1 MATLQHT
8 DELYHILEDEICA
21 LKILP
26 GEALSENQ
34 LCKRFGVSRT
44 PIRSVLQRLEQNRF
58 VQIIPCKGTI
68 VTAIDT
74 GVVDQLIFQRVAVEG
89 MVFRD
94 FVQSCSPMEILA
106 VEHLYNMLLEAAAGR
121 SDPENFDFNHFL
133 SCDLA
138 MHEYWFHKTSKEYLW
153 EQMTRPQADY
163 SRFIRLDIVGARNV
177 SSVVSEHAEMLR
189 ILREKDLD
197 AIEPLMRTH
206 LYGGVSRYG
215 QQDLLGRI
223 PRLLQAAGE
232 QKIKKAA
239 AQETVQRPSSGCAS
253 RSRTYDGGVKVP
265 CLTAWRWRIMQNSI
279 AYFPLFH
286 KRCAAFLQLFSVRC
300 LPHLRRFGSVFGLCG
315 RGPAFSISFHVFT
328 KGKFCGMRFSKNTVR
343 RGHKIHIAKV
353 KFIFFL
359 IFLIIFSKDCIF
371 CCGSGTLDVIKIS

>member
-1 MATLQHT
+1 MHLAQYLPFFSIYSTSFWCFRLIYQFHCCKIRVLLDCNFLYTRFVINFYSSIDIPLPERYNDNKLNLPDKWITTMATLQHT

-68 VTAIDT
+68 VTAIDI

-138 MHEYWFHKTSKEYLW
+138 MHEYWFRKTSKEYLW

-177 SSVVSEHAEMLR
+177 SSVVSEHTEMLR

-206 LYGGVSRYG
+206 LYGGVSRMG
-215 QQDLLGRI
+215 S
-223 PRLLQAAGE
+223 
-232 QKIKKAA
+232 KIYSD
-239 AQETVQRPSSGCAS
+239 EYRG
-253 RSRTYDGGVKVP
+253 
-265 CLTAWRWRIMQNSI
+265 
-279 AYFPLFH
+279 YF
-286 KRCAAFLQLFSVRC
+286 K
-300 LPHLRRFGSVFGLCG
+300 LPE
-315 RGPAFSISFHVFT
+315 
-328 KGKFCGMRFSKNTVR
+328 GK
-343 RGHKIHIAKV
+343 
-353 KFIFFL
+353 
-359 IFLIIFSKDCIF
+359 
-371 CCGSGTLDVIKIS
+371 

>member
-206 LYGGVSRYG
+206 LYALEQVGLADFADAFPAELSGGMR
-215 QQDLLGRI
+215 QRLAMARALTCDADLLLMDE
-223 PRLLQAAGE
+223 PLSALDALLRE
-232 QKIKKAA
+232 
-239 AQETVQRPSSGCAS
+239 E
-253 RSRTYDGGVKVP
+253 
-265 CLTAWRWRIMQNSI
+265 MQDM
-279 AYFPLFH
+279 L
-286 KRCAAFLQLFSVRC
+286 KRCWREQGYAQVLVTHSIEEAVYLGQRIVVMSPRPGRVVHVLENAEMQQENWRDADLFFERC
-300 LPHLRRFGSVFGLCG
+300 RTLREMLRDIV
-315 RGPAFSISFHVFT
+315 
-328 KGKFCGMRFSKNTVR
+328 
-343 RGHKIHIAKV
+343 AKEEV
-353 KFIFFL
+353 AHA
-359 IFLIIFSKDCIF
+359 
-371 CCGSGTLDVIKIS
+371 

>member
-74 GVVDQLIFQRVAVEG
+74 GVVDQLIFQRVAVES

-106 VEHLYNMLLEAAAGR
+106 VEHLYNKLLEAAAGR
-121 SDPENFDFNHFL
+121 CDPENFDFNHFL

-138 MHEYWFHKTSKEYLW
+138 MHEYWFRKTSKEYLW

-177 SSVVSEHAEMLR
+177 PSVVSEHAEMLR

-206 LYGGVSRYG
+206 LYGGVSRMGSKIYSDEYRG
-215 QQDLLGRI
+215 YFKLS
-223 PRLLQAAGE
+223 E
-232 QKIKKAA
+232 NQK
-239 AQETVQRPSSGCAS
+239 
-253 RSRTYDGGVKVP
+253 
-265 CLTAWRWRIMQNSI
+265 
-279 AYFPLFH
+279 
-286 KRCAAFLQLFSVRC
+286 
-300 LPHLRRFGSVFGLCG
+300 
-315 RGPAFSISFHVFT
+315 
-328 KGKFCGMRFSKNTVR
+328 
-343 RGHKIHIAKV
+343 
-353 KFIFFL
+353 
-359 IFLIIFSKDCIF
+359 
-371 CCGSGTLDVIKIS
+371 

>member
-189 ILREKDLD
+189 ILREEDLD
-197 AIEPLMRTH
+197 AIVEAGLYAPSAKNLQSTKLVVVRDAAVLARLERLNSRILGTPEGTPFYGAPEAIVVLSDSEYPNWLQDGSLVMGNLMN
-206 LYGGVSRYG
+206 
-215 QQDLLGRI
+215 
-223 PRLLQAAGE
+223 
-232 QKIKKAA
+232 AA
-239 AQETVQRPSSGCAS
+239 AALGIGSCWINRAMETFELPEGKALLAEW
-253 RSRTYDGGVKVP
+253 GLGENWKGVG
-265 CLTAWRWRIMQNSI
+265 N
-279 AYFPLFH
+279 
-286 KRCAAFLQLFSVRC
+286 
-300 LPHLRRFGSVFGLCG
+300 
-315 RGPAFSISFHVFT
+315 
-328 KGKFCGMRFSKNTVR
+328 
-343 RGHKIHIAKV
+343 
-353 KFIFFL
+353 
-359 IFLIIFSKDCIF
+359 CIL
-371 CCGSGTLDVIKIS
+371 GYTDQAVLGDKARKEDRVLYV

>member
-121 SDPENFDFNHFL
+121 SDPENFQPL
-133 SCDLA
+133 PQL
-138 MHEYWFHKTSKEYLW
+138 
-153 EQMTRPQADY
+153 RPCHARVLVPQDQQGVPLGADDP
-163 SRFIRLDIVGARNV
+163 SAGRLF
-177 SSVVSEHAEMLR
+177 
-189 ILREKDLD
+189 
-197 AIEPLMRTH
+197 PLYPSGHRGCTQ
-206 LYGGVSRYG
+206 R
-215 QQDLLGRI
+215 
-223 PRLLQAAGE
+223 
-232 QKIKKAA
+232 
-239 AQETVQRPSSGCAS
+239 VQRRQRA
-253 RSRTYDGGVKVP
+253 RRD
-265 CLTAWRWRIMQNSI
+265 
-279 AYFPLFH
+279 
-286 KRCAAFLQLFSVRC
+286 AA
-300 LPHLRRFGSVFGLCG
+300 H
-315 RGPAFSISFHVFT
+315 PA
-328 KGKFCGMRFSKNTVR
+328 
-343 RGHKIHIAKV
+343 
-353 KFIFFL
+353 
-359 IFLIIFSKDCIF
+359 
-371 CCGSGTLDVIKIS
+371 

>member
-138 MHEYWFHKTSKEYLW
+138 
-153 EQMTRPQADY
+153 RPQADY

-206 LYGGVSRYG
+206 LYGGVSRMG
-215 QQDLLGRI
+215 S
-223 PRLLQAAGE
+223 
-232 QKIKKAA
+232 KIYSDEYRGYFKLPENKK
-239 AQETVQRPSSGCAS
+239 
-253 RSRTYDGGVKVP
+253 
-265 CLTAWRWRIMQNSI
+265 
-279 AYFPLFH
+279 
-286 KRCAAFLQLFSVRC
+286 
-300 LPHLRRFGSVFGLCG
+300 
-315 RGPAFSISFHVFT
+315 
-328 KGKFCGMRFSKNTVR
+328 
-343 RGHKIHIAKV
+343 
-353 KFIFFL
+353 
-359 IFLIIFSKDCIF
+359 
-371 CCGSGTLDVIKIS
+371 

>member
-44 PIRSVLQRLEQNRF
+44 PIRSVLQRLEQNR
-58 VQIIPCKGTI
+58 
-68 VTAIDT
+68 
-74 GVVDQLIFQRVAVEG
+74 
-89 MVFRD
+89 

-206 LYGGVSRYG
+206 LYGGVSRMG
-215 QQDLLGRI
+215 S
-223 PRLLQAAGE
+223 
-232 QKIKKAA
+232 KIYSDEYRGYFKLPENKK
-239 AQETVQRPSSGCAS
+239 
-253 RSRTYDGGVKVP
+253 
-265 CLTAWRWRIMQNSI
+265 
-279 AYFPLFH
+279 
-286 KRCAAFLQLFSVRC
+286 
-300 LPHLRRFGSVFGLCG
+300 
-315 RGPAFSISFHVFT
+315 
-328 KGKFCGMRFSKNTVR
+328 
-343 RGHKIHIAKV
+343 
-353 KFIFFL
+353 
-359 IFLIIFSKDCIF
+359 
-371 CCGSGTLDVIKIS
+371 

>member
-206 LYGGVSRYG
+206 LYGGVSRMGSKIYSDEYRG
-215 QQDLLGRI
+215 YFKLPENKNKEGRCT
-223 PRLLQAAGE
+223 GNC
-232 QKIKKAA
+232 AA
-239 AQETVQRPSSGCAS
+239 AFFWLRQQESNLRW
-253 RSRTYDGGVKVP
+253 GVKVP

-286 KRCAAFLQLFSVRC
+286 KRCAAFLRLFLCAVCRTC
-300 LPHLRRFGSVFGLCG
+300 GGLGRFLGF
-315 RGPAFSISFHVFT
+315 A
-328 KGKFCGMRFSKNTVR
+328 
-343 RGHKIHIAKV
+343 A
-353 KFIFFL
+353 
-359 IFLIIFSKDCIF
+359 
-371 CCGSGTLDVIKIS
+371 GTLRFPYPSMFLRKASFAGCVFQKTQSAGGTRFILQR